1 VTAYSY
7 GLKVL
12 EGALAIGRQADTLGV
27 DEVTTRFEQVQ
38 SRASSATS
46 VADSYAAAGG
56 CVLIGSFAG
65 NKPPTGTSQWGQG
78 PFFTEAMLRWLSRA
92 QEPVAYR

>member
-1 VTAYSY
+1 
-7 GLKVL
+7 
-12 EGALAIGRQADTLGV
+12 
-27 DEVTTRFEQVQ
+27 
-38 SRASSATS
+38 
-46 VADSYAAAGG
+46 VADSPIFAKVKSWLERRKQTELAERCSQFHASVLSYAAAGG